1 MIITRT
7 PLRVSLFGGS
17 TDYKSYYQNF
27 STELI
32 GFCIDKYC
40 YLSVRKTPS
49 ILDYNTKVSYSITE
63 TVDKNKDIK
72 HDGVRGVL
80 EFLKMNNTGLEI
92 SHNSDLPAQTG
103 TGSSS
108 SFVVGL
114 LNAIYA
120 LNKKSVSK
128 KQLADEAILI
138 ERQLLNEAGGI
149 QDQIWAAYGGFN
161 SISMNNDGY
170 KVRPMPLS
178 EDFLQMFLDHSV
190 LIYTGRSRKS
200 FQIAKSH
207 DTTDSIEHKHE
218 IKKLSKDAY
227 KAFQNEDLFTIGYF
241 LNRSWIE
248 KKKISNMINSPHVD
262 EIYEDLYNNGMKGK
276 LLGSGGSG
284 FIFGIFENIDDKNKM
299 VEKYKK
305 LNVNFNFDFDGSKI
319 IYD

>member
-7 PLRVSLFGGS
+7 PFRVSLFGGS
-17 TDYKSYYQNF
+17 TDYRSYYHQYG
-27 STELI
+27 SEII
-32 GFCIDKYC
+32 GFCIDKYS
-40 YLSVRKTPS
+40 YVNTRYTPS
-49 ILDYNTKVSYSITE
+49 ILDYDTRVAYSKVE
-63 TVDKNKDIK
+63 TVDDNTKIE

-80 EFLKMNNTGLEI
+80 EYLKVKSAIDIN
-92 SHNSDLPAQTG
+92 HFSDLPAQTG

-114 LNAIYA
+114 LHAIHT

-128 KQLADEAILI
+128 RQLADEAIAI
-138 ERQLLNEAGGI
+138 ERGLLNESGGI

-161 SISMNNDGY
+161 SISMNSSGY
-170 KVRPMPLS
+170 NVRPMPLS
-178 EDFLQMFLDHSV
+178 EDFLKMFLEHSV

-207 DTTDSIEHKHE
+207 DNPDSIENKHN
-218 IKKLSKDAY
+218 IQKLSKDAY
-227 KAFQNEDLFTIGYF
+227 KAFQNEDLFTIGYL
-241 LNRSWIE
+241 LNRSWAE
-248 KKKISNMINSPHVD
+248 KKRISNMVSSAHVD
-262 EIYEDLYNNGMKGK
+262 EIYEDLHKNRMNGK

-305 LNVNFNFDFDGSKI
+305 LNVNFNFDFEGSKI
-319 IYD
+319 IYG